1 MMIILY
7 HQIKILIDFLCRQ
20 IETLKILFTD
30 KKNKKLP
37 VKLNEAIG
45 IKFVYDEVI
54 KNLILDLS
62 FKNR

>member
-30 KKNKKLP
+30 KKKKLP